1 MIGRVLLSR
10 WFLWPLGGLILS
22 ALVWF
27 AGPIVG
33 FGLLD
38 AWWIR
43 LIVIGVIWLIIGI
56 ILLVG
61 SLRRR
66 GKEKKL
72 AANIAGADPKDP
84 TAEAIDSQQQ
94 QLQERLKA
102 AIADMNKMQAAK
114 GGMTLY
120 ELPWYTIIGP
130 PGAGKTTALLN
141 SGLRFPLAERHGAQA
156 LQGVG
161 GTRNCDWW
169 FTERAVILDTAGR
182 YTTQDSDSAVDQAGW
197 KHFLGMLKQ
206 TRERQ
211 PLNGVLV
218 VFGVRELLES
228 SRDQRIAHGRAVRT
242 RLVELQETFGL
253 SLPIYVVLT
262 KLDMIAGFTEF
273 YDDLDNEGREQVL
286 GLTFPLAAGD
296 GDLPQTRFAEMFDR
310 LIERQRTRVLDRL
323 QDERDLARRTLIF
336 GFPPQLASLGQPVD
350 ELLKEMFND
359 SRFAKRLSLRGVYF
373 TSATQSGSPIDRLM
387 GVISQKFGVAQPPPP
402 PQVGKGRGFFLRRL
416 FDDVIFNEAGLV
428 GTDPKV
434 ESRLK
439 LIRLGSFGAVAF
451 TLLAALGLWTW
462 SYFDNTSLI
471 SRVNAAVDRLEPQ
484 IRAAER
490 VPLGEGDP
498 RPILPLLDEL
508 RRLPTG
514 YEITKAGK
522 SEALGLGLGV
532 QDQVSLQT
540 NALYRRALIN
550 LLLPRLLV
558 RTQRQLA
565 LRIGDPEY
573 AFGALKAYLMLGDA
587 GRFQLKYVDR
597 WLDEDY
603 AAGGLSEAD
612 RTALS
617 GHLKALAEEPWNT
630 VTLDRTLIAEAR
642 DRVRTL
648 SFAER
653 ALNAFEDTQAVK
665 DLATWRLID
674 NVGPQLQQAQRV
686 VLRRSG
692 RPLTDGI
699 PGLYTKSGY
708 YETFLP
714 AMAGMLKEATDDA
727 WVLGPENEAQVRSGR
742 PREDLIKLYTGKYIN
757 HWNDLLSDISFA
769 RLTDIRQAAEV
780 LAILADESS
789 PLRSIY
795 QGISLQTRLTAPPLP
810 RGTAAAFGP
819 EAEKLAKAAAD
830 RFKQVSLIAGG
841 GRDPAIIVDQAFTR
855 LHQFTGVENAPT
867 SRLIAFLKDLETL
880 AKQAAN
886 ALPVGA
892 GTSGG
897 GPAGSA
903 GLSVAQLATQLTA
916 KINPLPIE
924 IQAAMKGLTES
935 VIETGRQAAWQEL
948 QALWKQDV
956 LTFCEQT
963 TKGRYPV
970 MRGAGSEIPLG
981 DFGRL
986 FGPTGMIDTF
996 FQGNLKNYIDT
1007 TKKPWKANGPFQISP
1022 QALAM
1027 LEKAADIKEAFFSG
1041 GPIPGVAFSVAPLQV
1056 ETKGTGFEIDGQ
1068 KMDLDPANMSP
1079 AAMQW
1084 PRGAGGAKVLG
1095 DKGPLNEFT
1104 GAWAFLKLFDAATLA
1119 RRSDDRW
1126 EAFLPN
1132 GARLEIQWKSL
1143 KNPLSARAALNNFQ
1157 CVPL

>member
-1 MIGRVLLSR
+1 MISRVLLSR

-22 ALVWF
+22 VLVWF
-27 AGPIVG
+27 AAPFIG
-33 FGLLD
+33 FGLETLLV
-38 AWWIR
+38 R
-43 LIVIGVIWLIIGI
+43 LIIIGVIWLIIGI
-56 ILLVG
+56 VLLVG
-61 SLRRR
+61 TLRRR

-72 AANIAGADPKDP
+72 AANIAGSDPRDP
-84 TAEAIDSQQQ
+84 TAEAIDAQQQ

-197 KHFLGMLKQ
+197 KHFLTMLKQ

-228 SRDQRIAHGRAVRT
+228 SRDQRIAHGRAVRA
-242 RLVELQETFGL
+242 RLLELQEAFGL
-253 SLPIYVVLT
+253 SLPIYIVLT

-273 YDDLDNEGREQVL
+273 YDDLDNDGREQVL
-286 GLTFPLAAGD
+286 GLTFPLAAADG
-296 GDLPQTRFAEMFDR
+296 GDLPQTQFAPMFDR

-359 SRFAKRLSLRGVYF
+359 SRFAKRLSLRGVYL
-373 TSATQSGSPIDRLM
+373 TSATQTGSPIDRLM
-387 GVISQKFGVAQPPPP
+387 GVISQKFGVSQPPPP

-416 FDDVIFNEAGLV
+416 FDDLIFNEAGLV

-434 ESRLK
+434 EQRTK
-439 LIRLGSFGAVAF
+439 LIRIGSFVAVGVV
-451 TLLAALGLWTW
+451 LVAAMGLWAA
-462 SYFDNTSLI
+462 SYFDNASLI

-498 RPILPLLDEL
+498 RPVLPLLDEL

-514 YEITKAGK
+514 YEVTKAGK
-522 SEALGLGLGV
+522 SESMGLGLSV
-532 QDQVSLQT
+532 QDQVSLHT
-540 NALYRRALIN
+540 NALYRRALHN
-550 LLLPRLLV
+550 LLLPRLLM

-565 LRIGDPEY
+565 LRIGDPDY
-573 AFGALKAYLMLGDA
+573 AFAALKAYLMLGDA
-587 GRFQLKYVDR
+587 ARFELKFVDR
-597 WLDEDY
+597 WLDDDY
-603 AAGGLSEAD
+603 AAAGLSEAD

-617 GHLKALAEEPWNT
+617 GHLKALSEEPWAS
-630 VTLDRTLIAEAR
+630 VTLDRNLITEAR

-648 SFAER
+648 SLAER
-653 ALNAFEDTQAVK
+653 AMNAFEDSQAVK
-665 DLATWRLID
+665 DLPPWRIID

-686 VLRRSG
+686 LLRRSG

-714 AMAGMLKEATDDA
+714 AMAGMLKEAIDDA
-727 WVLGPENEAQVRSGR
+727 WVLGPDNEALAKSGR

-757 HWNDLLSDISFA
+757 QWQDLLNDLALAPI
-769 RLTDIRQAAEV
+769 TDVRQAAEV
-780 LAILADESS
+780 LGILADLTS
-789 PLRSIY
+789 PLRSFY
-795 QGISLQTRLTAPPLP
+795 QGVSLQTRLTAPPLP
-810 RGTAAAFGP
+810 RSTTAALGP
-819 EAEKLAKAAAD
+819 AAQKLAKAAQD
-830 RFKQVSLIAGG
+830 RFTQASILAGG
-841 GRDPAIIVDQAFTR
+841 GRDPALLVDQAFR
-855 LHQFTGVENAPT
+855 QLHLFTGVENAT
-867 SRLIAFLKDLETL
+867 SSQLLTFMLRLDLL
-880 AKQAAN
+880 AKRSVD
-886 ALPVGA
+886 AL
-892 GTSGG
+892 GG
-897 GPAGSA
+897 STAPAGSRGLSLA
-903 GLSVAQLATQLTA
+903 GLAEQLT
-916 KINPLPIE
+916 IETVRLPRFVGEAIK
-924 IQAAMKGLTES
+924 ALTEG
-935 VIETGRQAAWQEL
+935 VRVTATAEAWRELQAAWRSE
-948 QALWKQDV
+948 V
-956 LTFCEQT
+956 MTFCQT
-963 TKGRYPV
+963 ITTGRYPV
-970 MRGAGSEIPLG
+970 VRGAGSEIPLG
-981 DFGRL
+981 DFGKL
-986 FGPTGMIDTF
+986 FGPTQLIDNF
-996 FQGNLKNYIDT
+996 FQNNLKNYVDASAS
-1007 TKKPWKANGPFQISP
+1007 PWKSNGPFQISP
-1022 QALAM
+1022 QALQM
-1027 LEKAADIKEAFFSG
+1027 LEKAAAIKDGFFSSG
-1041 GPIPGVAFSVAPLQV
+1041 STVPGVAFSLAPLQIAG
-1056 ETKGTGFEIDGQ
+1056 KGGIEIDGQ
-1068 KMDLDPANMSP
+1068 VMQLDPANMSP
-1079 AAMQW
+1079 GSMQW
-1084 PRGAGGAKVLG
+1084 PRGAGGAKILG
-1095 DKGPLNEFT
+1095 ESGPPLQEFT
-1104 GAWAFLKLFDAATLA
+1104 GAWAFLKLFDASSLA

-1126 EAFLPN
+1126 EAFLSN
-1132 GARLEIQWKSL
+1132 GARLEIQWKTM
-1143 KNPLSARAALNNFQ
+1143 KNPLSARAALNNFK